1 MLYNIGLLY
10 LNGSSGFPKDYQATI
25 DYYIKALK
33 LPDATD
39 YKFFFM
45 NEIAKLYSS
54 TAYQLK
60 DTNLNQDYN
69 EARNWYLKVLE
80 LNLEAKDR
88 TEIMMKLSKLYET
101 GGENLKKDK
110 SEAKY
115 WYKKATSN

>member
-1 MLYNIGLLY
+1 
-10 LNGSSGFPKDYQATI
+10 
-25 DYYIKALK
+25 
-33 LPDATD
+33 
-39 YKFFFM
+39 M

-54 TAYQLK
+54 TASQLK
-60 DTNLNQDYN
+60 DTNLNHDYN